1 MKQSNRR
8 VARPKIPADLIEAT
22 GVELPPE
29 PEQDEIFE
37 PVARATTR
45 RDRFVGAAR
54 AIIGIALVVGVSVTS
69 ALGARHYVTTT
80 PRFAV
85 SVIDVTGN
93 ARRTADDVA
102 AEAGIVKG
110 ENVFALDLERARSRL
125 LADPWIRDASIA
137 RRLPGTVTVQVTE
150 REAAAIVALGDSYLA
165 SRDGEIFKRLESGD
179 PTDLPAVTGL
189 TSDAVA
195 EDRDAAVRSI
205 RRALDLAAEYERT
218 PLAARSPLQEV
229 HLADGQALTLFVG
242 KSAIALELGVAPF
255 HHKLEEAARVL
266 AELDRR
272 GTKADSIMLD
282 SEAHP
287 ERIVARVR

>member
-1 MKQSNRR
+1 MKQPHRR
-8 VARPKIPADLIEAT
+8 VARPKIPIELIEAT
-22 GVELPPE
+22 GAEVPPE
-29 PEQDEIFE
+29 PDEDEVSLPPPPERTFRAR
-37 PVARATTR
+37 VVGTARA
-45 RDRFVGAAR
+45 V
-54 AIIGIALVVGVSVTS
+54 IGIALVVGVSVMC
-69 ALGARHYVTTT
+69 ALGTRRYVTTT
-80 PRFAV
+80 PRFSV
-85 SVIDVTGN
+85 SVIDVSGN
-93 ARRTADDVA
+93 ARRTPDDIA
-102 AEAGIVKG
+102 TEAGIVKG

-137 RRLPGTVTVQVTE
+137 RRLPGMITVQVTE

-165 SRDGEIFKRLESGD
+165 SRDGEIFKRLEAGD

-205 RRALDLAAEYERT
+205 RRALDLATEYERT
-218 PLAARSPLQEV
+218 PLATRAPLQEV

-255 HHKLEEAARVL
+255 HQKLEEAARVL
-266 AELDRR
+266 AELERR
-272 GTKADSIMLD
+272 GTRADAIMLD